1 VLELWCGDYVIRAVK
16 LRNCDRLI
24 LVTDYTLLCKV
35 HGKTMDRIVVMDR
48 LGITRDVEAA
58 LELDKEAGF

>member
-1 VLELWCGDYVIRAVK
+1 
-16 LRNCDRLI
+16 
-24 LVTDYTLLCKV
+24 V